1 MNTLA
6 PLESLF
12 DLAIEHGDI
21 LPLPDEL
28 QTFYG
33 QLHIPPHPG
42 RPYVISNFVS
52 TLDGVVELDTPGHK
66 GGGDIS
72 GLSKPDH
79 AVMGILRTLADAVI
93 VGAGT
98 FNSAPGHLWTAE
110 HIYPPF
116 AAAYKKFRG
125 ALGKAGPPLNVVV
138 SAQGNVDLRQPVLQ
152 SGRVPALIITT
163 EQGAQRL
170 HGQPLSPSVEI
181 TTIESSGH
189 ISTRAILEAVKRARS
204 SEIILT
210 EGGPRLLSHFLAERC
225 LDEQFLTLSPQV
237 AGREDANERPGLVMG
252 ASFAPH
258 NPRWAR
264 LLSVKRA
271 ESHLF
276 LRYSFASMTT

>member
-1 MNTLA
+1 MNTIA

-21 LPLPDEL
+21 LPLPGEL

-33 QLHIPPHPG
+33 RLQFPSHAG
-42 RPYVISNFVS
+42 RSYVISNFVS
-52 TLDGVVELDTPGHK
+52 TLDGVVELDAPGRK

-72 GLSKPDH
+72 GQSKPDH
-79 AVMGILRTLADAVI
+79 AVMGILRALADAVI

-116 AAAYKKFRG
+116 AAAYKEFRG
-125 ALGKAGPPLNVVV
+125 ALGKAEPPLNVVV
-138 SAQGNVDLRQPVLQ
+138 SAQGNIDLRQPVLQ

-163 EQGAQRL
+163 ERGAQRL
-170 HGQPLSPSVEI
+170 RGQSLASSVEV
-181 TTIESSGH
+181 TTIAGSDH
-189 ISTRAILEAVKRARS
+189 ISARAILKAVNRARR

-210 EGGPRLLSHFLAERC
+210 EGGPHLLSNFLAERC
-225 LDEQFLTLSPQV
+225 LDEQFLTLAPQI
-237 AGREDANERPGLVMG
+237 AGREEASSRPGLVMG
-252 ASFAPH
+252 MNFAPQD
-258 NPRWAR
+258 PRWAT
-264 LLSVKRA
+264 LVSVKRA

-276 LRYSFASMTT
+276 LRYAFATMTT